1 MRAKINIT
9 IVVSIMTIV
18 LSPFADAQN
27 NVHLEGKVMDTALS
41 PIENAIVNIGDSLVA
56 VTSKDGLFSM
66 DVIPCDTVFITVS
79 HLSYESQSLTVNIV
93 KDTTIYIQMTEQSTS
108 ISGASVSA
116 DKPRIYMRHGN
127 MVVNI
132 ADNPSFM
139 TQNMQYVL
147 KRLPGVSSAKK
158 EGITLNGIPASIE
171 IDGRKISLGDTGTEA
186 YLQALSASTV
196 EEVELTTVGDGT
208 DSAADAGAVINII
221 TKKQTID
228 GYYFSANGSGNMYLY
243 DEINADGRGTAM
255 FVMKKKNIIFNT
267 YLQYRNDFNDI
278 HNYDSTLYAAGIP
291 SLVQDRYSMGR
302 LNTYIGEANVSWE
315 IKKGHKLN
323 INVFGYEDFDKSYDT
338 EYRKSGSGT
347 DKILSRNRG
356 NDDLWT
362 ATIDYSSPD
371 SLKNRFSVYYDFSYG
386 GIRLESSFRNAEA
399 PAPYLSSDACMTGT
413 RHTAMFDYTHSF
425 PKGWSLSAGV
435 KTEIGK
441 LNDDVLFSP
450 GSSSDSHFTGKENIY
465 QGYLQVE
472 WKPSEQWSFLAA
484 ARAEHTDYDINLK
497 SDGSQNGKHFTD
509 IFPYAKIVFMTR
521 DRNYKG
527 TLGFTSM
534 ITRPNY
540 RYMLPGLRYINDY
553 SHVYGNPELDPTYT
567 YSGRLNNYILDFITL
582 TLRYDFSRDLIG
594 NVLTD
599 DNGIRISSYQN
610 YADQQQFY
618 AFLSIPFLFA
628 KDKVSGQLTAA
639 AYRTMLKNPKNGYE
653 IPAGKGNYWSSSFQL
668 FADYKIHRQFSV
680 NIYGYFEPYKRT
692 PLYAMKDRWSID
704 AGVSFMTKDEKT
716 IISLDIEDVF
726 NRYNNRYIYYYG
738 GNVSHNDRYMNTRFI
753 KLSIYCKLAA
763 GENVYDRARSN
774 ETDISRFQ
782 E

>member
-41 PIENAIVNIGDSLVA
+41 PIENAIVNIRDSLVA

-66 DVIPCDTVFITVS
+66 DVIPYDTVFITVS

-221 TKKQTID
+221 TKKQAID

-255 FVMKKKNIIFNT
+255 FVMKKKNITFNT

-291 SLVQDRYSMGR
+291 SLVQDRYSIGR
-302 LNTYIGEANVSWE
+302 LNTC
-315 IKKGHKLN
+315 
-323 INVFGYEDFDKSYDT
+323 
-338 EYRKSGSGT
+338 
-347 DKILSRNRG
+347 
-356 NDDLWT
+356 
-362 ATIDYSSPD
+362 TIDYSSPD

-386 GIRLESSFRNAEA
+386 GIRLENSFRNAED

-497 SDGSQNGKHFTD
+497 SDGSQSGKHFTD

-567 YSGRLNNYILDFITL
+567 YSCRLNNYILDFITL

-680 NIYGYFEPYKRT
+680 NIYGYYEPYKRT
-692 PLYAMKDRWSID
+692 PLYIMK
-704 AGVSFMTKDEKT
+704 VK
-716 IISLDIEDVF
+716 ISL
-726 NRYNNRYIYYYG
+726 
-738 GNVSHNDRYMNTRFI
+738 
-753 KLSIYCKLAA
+753 
-763 GENVYDRARSN
+763 
-774 ETDISRFQ
+774 TDITTDTYIITEGMSAITTDI
-782 E
+782 